1 MEPLLQ
7 EQPEQPVPQ
16 EANEPQG
23 AIDAKQI
30 EAEIR
35 KGMPKGDI
43 EALDNTLKAGMDKIF
58 GKDTHYKM
66 FEGIEQSKDLGGD
79 VGKGMFAIM
88 VSLIQSGNNSV
99 LKDHAAVP
107 VPAGTI
113 LLARVYEFMN
123 TEGSGMP
130 PLSEDDYEEANHVFS
145 TMLQYKYDPDY
156 KKKIDDHRGQQ
167 GQQQPTEPQAPAV
180 PGQQPLL
187 NQGV

>member
-1 MEPLLQ
+1 MD
-7 EQPEQPVPQ
+7 EQLEQ
-16 EANEPQG
+16 NEPQEG

-35 KGMPKGDI
+35 KNMQKTDI

-88 VSLIQSGNNSV
+88 VSLIESGKRSI
-99 LKDHAAVP
+99 LEEHGKVP

-130 PLSEDDYEEANHVFS
+130 SLSDDDYEEANHVFS

-156 KKKIDDHRGQQ
+156 KKKIDEHRGQQGQQ